1 MFSSKKIKR
10 SQLQDGIVD
19 IRQITN
25 VTLDYTSWVL
35 VSGYYTYTYTNSNI
49 VSTSIVDVI
58 PDNSS
63 VAAIKTASI
72 LPNTSSI
79 DGSVTLYSINAP
91 TENILVTIN
100 IQNTKQITSATDT
113 SEWTRPIDWLTMPT
127 IGTQE
132 FIGLLAITDDESNH
146 IAISFAGAY
155 TVDWGDGTSQ
165 NVASGAQAN
174 KSYTYSAI
182 SSGTLTTRGYK
193 QVLVRVTP
201 QAGQN
206 LTSLNINLRN
216 PILAKLHSVSWLD
229 VSINGSNFTSII
241 FANNNQ
247 VLLTMCERVVL
258 GSMGTMTSMASFF
271 NYMYALQSVSIPST
285 SSITSF
291 SSCFLQCYSLKVIPL
306 INTSAAL
313 TLDSMF
319 ENCYTLK
326 VIPLLNT
333 GASTNFSYMFQGCL
347 SLQTI
352 PLINTGAG
360 INFSFMFANC
370 TTLQSLPNLNT
381 ALGTNFSSMIG
392 GNSLAK
398 GAFQGTR
405 YAISYVGKCLSQSAI
420 VDIFNGLG
428 TAVGAQTIN
437 VSSNPGR
444 AALTAAEILI
454 ATNKG
459 WTIA

>member
-1 MFSSKKIKR
+1 M
-10 SQLQDGIVD
+10 
-19 IRQITN
+19 
-25 VTLDYTSWVL
+25 
-35 VSGYYTYTYTNSNI
+35 
-49 VSTSIVDVI
+49 
-58 PDNSS
+58 
-63 VAAIKTASI
+63 AIGSFK
-72 LPNTSSI
+72 LPNASAS
-79 DGSVTLYSINAP
+79 AP
-91 TENILVTIN
+91 AAV
-100 IQNTKQITSATDT
+100 AD
-113 SEWTRPIDWLTMPT
+113 EWVRPSDWLAMPT

-165 NVASGAQAN
+165 NVATGVQAN
-174 KSYTYSAI
+174 KSYTYSSI
-182 SSGTLTTRGYK
+182 SNSTLTTRGYK

-206 LTSLNINLRN
+206 LTSLNMNARN
-216 PILAKLHSVSWLD
+216 PILAKTHSVSWLD
-229 VSINGSNFTSII
+229 ISINGSNFTSILLG
-241 FANNNQ
+241 NGNQ
-247 VLLTMCERVVL
+247 VFLTMCERVVL
-258 GSMGTMTSMASFF
+258 GSMGTMTSMAYFF
-271 NYMYALQSVSIPST
+271 HNMYALQSVSIPST

-291 SSCFLQCYSLKVIPL
+291 SSCFANCYSLKAVPL
-306 INTSAAL
+306 INTAAAL
-313 TLDSMF
+313 AVDTMF

-326 VIPLLNT
+326 VVPLFNT
-333 GASTNFSYMFQGCL
+333 GVSTNFSFMFASCV

-360 INFSFMFANC
+360 INFGFMFSNC

-405 YAISYVGKCLSQSAI
+405 YAIGYNGKCLSQSAI

-428 TAVGAQTIN
+428 TAVGTPTIN

-454 ATNKG
+454 ATAKG
-459 WTIA
+459 WTVV